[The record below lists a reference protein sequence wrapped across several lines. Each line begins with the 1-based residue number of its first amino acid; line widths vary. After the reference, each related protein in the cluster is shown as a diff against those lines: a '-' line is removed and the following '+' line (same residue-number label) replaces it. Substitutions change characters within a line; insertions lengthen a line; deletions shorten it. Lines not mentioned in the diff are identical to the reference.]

1 MFDVYISQTIR
12 ACTRDTWG
20 SKDVAAPQSSANHP
34 QESLVARVSESWGDG
49 VAGHA
54 ARALELEENG
64 RHAVRE
70 VQGLQSGTPEYRA
83 SWNRALAAR
92 DQSRA
97 QSNRAAARWR
107 VFIDRLSHRTELV
120 LY

>member
-34 QESLVARVSESWGDG
+34 QESLVVRVSEDWGDG

-54 ARALELEENG
+54 ARALELQTSAKNTF
-64 RHAVRE
+64 
-70 VQGLQSGTPEYRA
+70 Q
-83 SWNRALAAR
+83 
-92 DQSRA
+92 
-97 QSNRAAARWR
+97 
-107 VFIDRLSHRTELV
+107 
-120 LY
+120 